1 MPVETAIKL
10 SLFAGAC
17 AILVIVLIV
26 LLIAEKDDSKF
37 MTEVSHGIF
46 IYYILFWVFLVV
58 LGTAFCV

>member
-37 MTEVSHGIF
+37 MTEVSHGIL

>member
-26 LLIAEKDDSKF
+26 LLIAEKDD
-37 MTEVSHGIF
+37 
-46 IYYILFWVFLVV
+46 
-58 LGTAFCV
+58 